1 MPFLLKGAFFGYQE
15 KGLLDVGAE
24 RRRKTRD
31 ERRREESATAR
42 APFTARA
49 RHVATDRP
57 TTDAAAARTAWGEPG
72 SETGDRSGEEE
83 GARDGGAGAHTR
95 SASRHITPLD
105 GRMEGRMEGRTDGP
119 KTDRRTDRTV
129 VAAVHRLRRR
139 RRGRRSPRSS
149 YLRRRGVVSK
159 SSEAKWAAGGSSLRR
174 SLRGQTRNAEARRQ
188 GRRRCSMRASRDRRG
203 ACRARRTH
211 LSRPGAN
218 NCC

>member
-1 MPFLLKGAFFGYQE
+1 M
-15 KGLLDVGAE
+15 GAE

-57 TTDAAAARTAWGEPG
+57 TTDAAAAARTAWGKSG

-188 GRRRCSMRASRDRRG
+188 GRRRCSTRASRDRRG
-203 ACRARRTH
+203 VPSAQNAPLEATQQLL
-211 LSRPGAN
+211 LS
-218 NCC
+218 